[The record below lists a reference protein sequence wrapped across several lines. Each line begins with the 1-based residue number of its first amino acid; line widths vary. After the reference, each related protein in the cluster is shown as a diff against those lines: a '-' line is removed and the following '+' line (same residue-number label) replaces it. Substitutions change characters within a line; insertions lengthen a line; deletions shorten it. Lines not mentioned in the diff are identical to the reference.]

1 MGKIW
6 SRGAAACSVAPLC
19 QIMSSLLK
27 MTSLTSETDSKTAS
41 SSPSRHL
48 SLTWPL
54 AHTELLTSVLCL
66 SSLHPLISA
75 MSSNLECCHKW
86 RRFSNHKKP
95 QTCKYVKSSGLFWIH
110 VAYQVA
116 HICLYTHMYTYITSC
131 FQVKIS
137 TFVYRLF
144 NGFVFMFLHLS
155 LSRVPQAPVLIGSPD
170 GQRSLCRG
178 LFLFQWHVSSPSAPP
193 SLR

>member
-48 SLTWPL
+48 SLIWRL

-66 SSLHPLISA
+66 STLHPLISA
-75 MSSNLECCHKW
+75 MSSNLVCCHKW
-86 RRFSNHKKP
+86 RSFSNHKKP
-95 QTCKYVKSSGLFWIH
+95 QTCKQGAFKLKLACFCTDILMDLYLCF
-110 VAYQVA
+110 Y
-116 HICLYTHMYTYITSC
+116 ICLFPGFLKPQCSLAPPMDRGRSAEACSC
-131 FQVKIS
+131 FSGMCPLHQR
-137 TFVYRLF
+137 RLASG
-144 NGFVFMFLHLS
+144 NS
-155 LSRVPQAPVLIGSPD
+155 LT
-170 GQRSLCRG
+170 
-178 LFLFQWHVSSPSAPP
+178 VSINP
-193 SLR
+193 